1 MDNKINQN
9 LNSSPFDLQHQQNEI
24 ESKMVVGLERIAE
37 VFRFLLWER
46 AKMLGLSPI
55 QIQILIFLKH
65 HTPEK
70 AKVSYL
76 SKEFNL
82 SKPTI
87 SDSILT
93 LEKKNLIQK
102 VLDPTDTRSFTINL
116 TDKGEKIV
124 LETEDFAN
132 PLKSIFTEFSNEE
145 KVFFWSILSKTIFKL
160 NTNGIIPIQRMCFN
174 CKFYEERPGEAHCL
188 LLNKKLRTKDIRI
201 DCPEF
206 IDVSDST
213 LNM

>member
-1 MDNKINQN
+1 MDNKTNQN
-9 LNSSPFDLQHQQNEI
+9 LNSSPFDLLHQQNEI
-24 ESKMVVGLERIAE
+24 ESKIVVGLERFAE

-46 AKMLGLSPI
+46 AKILNLSPI

-65 HTPEK
+65 HSREK
-70 AKVSYL
+70 SKVSYL

-93 LEKKNLIQK
+93 LQKKKLIQK
-102 VLDPTDTRSFTINL
+102 VQDPNDTRSFNIHL
-116 TDKGEKIV
+116 TDKGIKTV

-132 PLKSIFTEFSNEE
+132 PLKGIFTEFSDEE
-145 KVFFWSILSKTIFKL
+145 KAIFWNVLSKTILKL
-160 NTNGIIPIQRMCFN
+160 NSNGIIPIQRMCFN
-174 CKFYEERPGEAHCL
+174 CKFYEERDEESHCL
-188 LLNKKLRTKDIRI
+188 LLNKKLKSNDIRI

-206 IDVSDST
+206 IDASDSD
-213 LNM
+213 LEM